1 MTPSEYINEGSDG
14 KRPSTDPASK
24 VFLITDVE
32 KLQARTS
39 STKTTNCSNIKD
51 QKTDVFEIDR
61 KDIVSDNQKEVSDK
75 KDGDSQ

>member
-32 KLQARTS
+32 KLQECAS
-39 STKTTNCSNIKD
+39 STENTDCSNIKD
-51 QKTDVFEIDR
+51 QKTDVFKIDT
-61 KDIVSDNQKEVSDK
+61 KDIVSDNSKEVSDK
-75 KDGDSQ
+75 KDGGQ

>member
-1 MTPSEYINEGSDG
+1 
-14 KRPSTDPASK
+14 
-24 VFLITDVE
+24 LITDVE